1 MMTLLCKQKA
11 LYIKAC
17 VIANGITDSQGDT
30 LQTTDIKKIFTSFN
44 NQDNFELN
52 HNNIPINE
60 VSLIENYINATD
72 EKIGNLIVPKGSWLV
87 VIRVDN
93 PEIKKLILNNEIQ
106 GISLYNYVG
115 EKCKAN
121 LNGTVRY
128 QDIIDKECVIPVFI
142 SFVEQGANGYP
153 LHVMDYETY
162 IQKSKKVKFMDFK
175 EFIDGLKGLIKQA
188 EEVEPVK
195 DEKEEEPMTDEK
207 ENKKEDSTKEP
218 VTEKETDKKGS
229 NDKPVIEKEDK
240 IDEKPVTENTEEK
253 PMEKEPSIKE
263 LMDRITALENKI
275 DEIYKEKI
283 LDDADDIVEETIA
296 PKIVKSEKELNIR
309 EPVKVSNYYE
319 MTNRDPVTGK
329 KIRK

>member
-188 EEVEPVK
+188 EEVEPT
-195 DEKEEEPMTDEK
+195 KENSKETEPMTDEK
-207 ENKKEDSTKEP
+207 ETKKDDKP
-218 VTEKETDKKGS
+218 VIEKECKTDEE
-229 NDKPVIEKEDK
+229 PVIEKEDK

-253 PMEKEPSIKE
+253 PMEKEPTIKE

-275 DEIYKEKI
+275 DEIYKEEVIDK
-283 LDDADDIVEETIA
+283 DDEKIVEETIA

>member
-1 MMTLLCKQKA
+1 MTLLCKQKA

-30 LQTTDIKKIFTSFN
+30 LETTDIKKIFTSFN

-188 EEVEPVK
+188 EEVEPANDK
-195 DEKEEEPMTDEK
+195 KEEPVTDEK
-207 ENKKEDSTKEP
+207 ENKKEDSTKE
-218 VTEKETDKKGS
+218 
-229 NDKPVIEKEDK
+229 PVIEKEDK
-240 IDEKPVTENTEEK
+240 IDEKPVTENTEE

>member
-30 LQTTDIKKIFTSFN
+30 LETTDIKKIFTSFN

-188 EEVEPVK
+188 EEVEPT
-195 DEKEEEPMTDEK
+195 KENTKETEPMTDEK
-207 ENKKEDSTKEP
+207 ENKKDDKP
-218 VTEKETDKKGS
+218 VIEKECKTDKE
-229 NDKPVIEKEDK
+229 PVIEKEDK
-240 IDEKPVTENTEEK
+240 IDNEPVTENTEE

-283 LDDADDIVEETIA
+283 IDDADDIVEETIA

>member
-30 LQTTDIKKIFTSFN
+30 LETTDIKKIFTSFN

-93 PEIKKLILNNEIQ
+93 PEIKKLILQNEIQ

-195 DEKEEEPMTDEK
+195 DEKEE
-207 ENKKEDSTKEP
+207 P
-218 VTEKETDKKGS
+218 VTDEKETDKKVS
-229 NDKPVIEKEDK
+229 NDEPVIEKECKTD
-240 IDEKPVTENTEEK
+240 DEPTIEKAEEE

-263 LMDRITALENKI
+263 LMDRIVALENKI
-275 DEIYKEKI
+275 DEIYKEEVI
-283 LDDADDIVEETIA
+283 DDDNKTTEETIA

>member
-30 LQTTDIKKIFTSFN
+30 LETTDIKKIFTSFN

-72 EKIGNLIVPKGSWLV
+72 EKIGNLIVPRGSWLV

-93 PEIKKLILNNEIQ
+93 PEIKKLILKNEIQ

-188 EEVEPVK
+188 EEVEPAN
-195 DEKEEEPMTDEK
+195 D
-207 ENKKEDSTKEP
+207 KKEEP
-218 VTEKETDKKGS
+218 VTDEKETDKKVS
-229 NDKPVIEKEDK
+229 NDEPVIEKECK
-240 IDEKPVTENTEEK
+240 TDEEPVIEKAEEE
-253 PMEKEPSIKE
+253 PMENEPSIKE

-283 LDDADDIVEETIA
+283 IDDADDIVEETIA

>member
-188 EEVEPVK
+188 EEVEPVN
-195 DEKEEEPMTDEK
+195 D
-207 ENKKEDSTKEP
+207 KKEEP
-218 VTEKETDKKGS
+218 VTDEKETDKKVS
-229 NDKPVIEKEDK
+229 NDEPVIEKECKTDKEPVIEKEDK
-240 IDEKPVTENTEEK
+240 IDEKPVTENTEE

-275 DEIYKEKI
+275 DEIYKEEVI
-283 LDDADDIVEETIA
+283 DNDDKTTEETIA

>member
-93 PEIKKLILNNEIQ
+93 PEIKKLILQNEIQ

-188 EEVEPVK
+188 KEVEPAN
-195 DEKEEEPMTDEK
+195 D
-207 ENKKEDSTKEP
+207 KKEEP
-218 VTEKETDKKGS
+218 VTDEKETDKKVS
-229 NDKPVIEKEDK
+229 NDEPVIEKEDK
-240 IDEKPVTENTEEK
+240 IDNEPVTENTEE

-263 LMDRITALENKI
+263 LMDRITALETKI

-283 LDDADDIVEETIA
+283 IDDADDIVEETIA

>member
-93 PEIKKLILNNEIQ
+93 PEIKKLILKNEIQ

-188 EEVEPVK
+188 EEVEPANDK
-195 DEKEEEPMTDEK
+195 KEEPVTDEK
-207 ENKKEDSTKEP
+207 ETKKDDKP
-218 VTEKETDKKGS
+218 VIEKECKTDEE
-229 NDKPVIEKEDK
+229 PVIEKEDK
-240 IDEKPVTENTEEK
+240 IDEKPVTENTEE
-253 PMEKEPSIKE
+253 PMENEPSIKE

-275 DEIYKEKI
+275 DEIYKEEVI
-283 LDDADDIVEETIA
+283 DNDDKTTEEPIA

>member
-188 EEVEPVK
+188 EEVEPT
-195 DEKEEEPMTDEK
+195 KENSNETEPVTDEK
-207 ENKKEDSTKEP
+207 ETKKDDKP
-218 VTEKETDKKGS
+218 VIEKECKTDEE
-229 NDKPVIEKEDK
+229 PVIEKEDK
-240 IDEKPVTENTEEK
+240 IDKPVTENTEE
-253 PMEKEPSIKE
+253 PMENEPSIKE
-263 LMDRITALENKI
+263 LMDRIVALETKI
-275 DEIYKEKI
+275 DEIYKEEVI
-283 LDDADDIVEETIA
+283 DNDDKTTEETIA

-309 EPVKVSNYYE
+309 KPVKVSNYYE

>member
-30 LQTTDIKKIFTSFN
+30 LETTDIKKIFTSFN
-44 NQDNFELN
+44 NQDSFELN

-72 EKIGNLIVPKGSWLV
+72 EKIGNLIVPRGSWLV

-93 PEIKKLILNNEIQ
+93 PEIKKLILQNEIQ

-142 SFVEQGANGYP
+142 SFVEHGANGYP

-188 EEVEPVK
+188 EEVEPT
-195 DEKEEEPMTDEK
+195 KENSNETEPMTDEK
-207 ENKKEDSTKEP
+207 KDKKDDKP
-218 VTEKETDKKGS
+218 VIEKECKTDE
-229 NDKPVIEKEDK
+229 KPVIEKEDK
-240 IDEKPVTENTEEK
+240 IDEKPVTENTEE

-283 LDDADDIVEETIA
+283 IDDADDIVEETIA

>member
-1 MMTLLCKQKA
+1 MTLLCKQKA

-44 NQDNFELN
+44 NQDHFELN

-60 VSLIENYINATD
+60 VSWIENYINATD

-93 PEIKKLILNNEIQ
+93 PEIKKLILQNEIQ

-188 EEVEPVK
+188 EEVEPVN
-195 DEKEEEPMTDEK
+195 D
-207 ENKKEDSTKEP
+207 KKEEP
-218 VTEKETDKKGS
+218 VTDEKETDKKVS
-229 NDKPVIEKEDK
+229 NGKPVIEKECKTDEEPVIEKEDK

-263 LMDRITALENKI
+263 LMDRITALETKI

-283 LDDADDIVEETIA
+283 IDDADDIVEETIA

>member
-188 EEVEPVK
+188 EEVEPT
-195 DEKEEEPMTDEK
+195 KENTKEPEPMTDEK
-207 ENKKEDSTKEP
+207 ETKKDDKP
-218 VTEKETDKKGS
+218 VIEKECKTDEE
-229 NDKPVIEKEDK
+229 PVIEKEDK
-240 IDEKPVTENTEEK
+240 IEKPVTENTEE
-253 PMEKEPSIKE
+253 PMENEPSIKE

-275 DEIYKEKI
+275 DEIYKEEVI
-283 LDDADDIVEETIA
+283 DDDNKTTEETIA

>member
-93 PEIKKLILNNEIQ
+93 PEIKKLILQNEIQ

-188 EEVEPVK
+188 EEVEPANDK
-195 DEKEEEPMTDEK
+195 KEEPMTDEK

-218 VTEKETDKKGS
+218 VIEKECKTDKE
-229 NDKPVIEKEDK
+229 PVIEKEDK
-240 IDEKPVTENTEEK
+240 IEKPVTENTEEK

-263 LMDRITALENKI
+263 LMDRITALETKI
-275 DEIYKEKI
+275 DEIYKEEVI
-283 LDDADDIVEETIA
+283 DNDEENVEEPIA

>member
-188 EEVEPVK
+188 EEVEPANDK
-195 DEKEEEPMTDEK
+195 KEEPVTDEK
-207 ENKKEDSTKEP
+207 ETKKDDKP
-218 VTEKETDKKGS
+218 VIEKECKTDKE
-229 NDKPVIEKEDK
+229 PVIEKEDK
-240 IDEKPVTENTEEK
+240 IDEKPVTENTEE

-275 DEIYKEKI
+275 DEIYKEEVI
-283 LDDADDIVEETIA
+283 DNDDKTVEETIA

>member
-188 EEVEPVK
+188 EEVEPAN
-195 DEKEEEPMTDEK
+195 D
-207 ENKKEDSTKEP
+207 KKEEP
-218 VTEKETDKKGS
+218 VTDEKETDKKVS
-229 NDKPVIEKEDK
+229 TDEPVIEKEDK
-240 IDEKPVTENTEEK
+240 ISEEPVTENTEE

-263 LMDRITALENKI
+263 LMDRIEALENKI
-275 DEIYKEKI
+275 DEIYKEEVI
-283 LDDADDIVEETIA
+283 DDDKIVEETIA

>member
-188 EEVEPVK
+188 EEVEPP
-195 DEKEEEPMTDEK
+195 KENTKETEPMTDEK
-207 ENKKEDSTKEP
+207 ENKKEDSTKE
-218 VTEKETDKKGS
+218 
-229 NDKPVIEKEDK
+229 PVIEKEDK

-275 DEIYKEKI
+275 DEIYKEEVIDK
-283 LDDADDIVEETIA
+283 DDDEIVEEPIA

>member
-188 EEVEPVK
+188 EEVEPANDKKEEPVT
-195 DEKEEEPMTDEK
+195 DEKEE
-207 ENKKEDSTKEP
+207 P
-218 VTEKETDKKGS
+218 VTADEKETDKKVS
-229 NDKPVIEKEDK
+229 TDEPVIEKEDK
-240 IDEKPVTENTEEK
+240 ISEEPVTENTEE

-263 LMDRITALENKI
+263 LMDRIEALENKI
-275 DEIYKEKI
+275 DEIYKEEVI
-283 LDDADDIVEETIA
+283 DDDKIVEETIA

>member
-188 EEVEPVK
+188 EEVEPANDK
-195 DEKEEEPMTDEK
+195 KEEPVTDEK

-218 VTEKETDKKGS
+218 VIEKECKTDKE
-229 NDKPVIEKEDK
+229 PVIEKEDK

-253 PMEKEPSIKE
+253 PMENEPSIKE

-275 DEIYKEKI
+275 DEIYKEEVI
-283 LDDADDIVEETIA
+283 DNDDKTTEETIA

>member
-30 LQTTDIKKIFTSFN
+30 LETTDIKKIFTSFN

-188 EEVEPVK
+188 EEVEPT
-195 DEKEEEPMTDEK
+195 KENTKETEPMTDEK

-218 VTEKETDKKGS
+218 V
-229 NDKPVIEKEDK
+229 IEKEDK
-240 IDEKPVTENTEEK
+240 IDNEPVTENTEE

-283 LDDADDIVEETIA
+283 IDDADDIVEETIA

>member
-30 LQTTDIKKIFTSFN
+30 LETTDIKKIFTSFN

-93 PEIKKLILNNEIQ
+93 PEIKKLILQNEIQ

-188 EEVEPVK
+188 EEVEPVT
-195 DEKEEEPMTDEK
+195 DEKEEPMTDEK
-207 ENKKEDSTKEP
+207 ETKKDDKP
-218 VTEKETDKKGS
+218 VIEKECKTDEE
-229 NDKPVIEKEDK
+229 PVIEKEDK
-240 IDEKPVTENTEEK
+240 IDEKPVTENTEE

-263 LMDRITALENKI
+263 LMDRITALETKI

-283 LDDADDIVEETIA
+283 IDDADDIVEETIA

>member
-188 EEVEPVK
+188 EEVEPANDK
-195 DEKEEEPMTDEK
+195 KEEPVTDEK
-207 ENKKEDSTKEP
+207 EIKKEDSTKEP
-218 VTEKETDKKGS
+218 V
-229 NDKPVIEKEDK
+229 IEKEDK
-240 IDEKPVTENTEEK
+240 ISEEPVTENTEE
-253 PMEKEPSIKE
+253 PMENEPSIKG
-263 LMDRITALENKI
+263 LMDRIEALETKI
-275 DEIYKEKI
+275 DEIYKEEVI
-283 LDDADDIVEETIA
+283 DDDKIVEETIA

>member
-1 MMTLLCKQKA
+1 MTLLCKQKA

-188 EEVEPVK
+188 EEVEPANDKKEEPVT
-195 DEKEEEPMTDEK
+195 DEKEE
-207 ENKKEDSTKEP
+207 P
-218 VTEKETDKKGS
+218 VTADEKETDKKVS
-229 NDKPVIEKEDK
+229 TDEPVIEKEDK
-240 IDEKPVTENTEEK
+240 ISEEPVTENTEE
-253 PMEKEPSIKE
+253 PMENEPSIKE
-263 LMDRITALENKI
+263 LMDRIEALETKI
-275 DEIYKEKI
+275 DEIYKEEVI
-283 LDDADDIVEETIA
+283 DDDKIVEETIA

>member
-93 PEIKKLILNNEIQ
+93 PEIKKLILQNEIQ

-188 EEVEPVK
+188 EEVEPTK
-195 DEKEEEPMTDEK
+195 EKSNETEPMTDEK
-207 ENKKEDSTKEP
+207 ETKKDDKP
-218 VTEKETDKKGS
+218 VIEKECKTDKE
-229 NDKPVIEKEDK
+229 PVIEKEDK
-240 IDEKPVTENTEEK
+240 IDNEPVTENTGE

-263 LMDRITALENKI
+263 LLDRIEALETKI
-275 DEIYKEKI
+275 DEIYKEEVI
-283 LDDADDIVEETIA
+283 DNDDKTTEETIA

>member
-30 LQTTDIKKIFTSFN
+30 LETTDIKKIFTSFN

-93 PEIKKLILNNEIQ
+93 PEIKKLILQNEIQ

-142 SFVEQGANGYP
+142 SFVEHGANGYP

-188 EEVEPVK
+188 EEVEPAK
-195 DEKEEEPMTDEK
+195 YEKEEPVTDEK
-207 ENKKEDSTKEP
+207 ETKKEDSTKEP
-218 VTEKETDKKGS
+218 V
-229 NDKPVIEKEDK
+229 IEKECK
-240 IDEKPVTENTEEK
+240 TDEEPLIEKAEEEPIEN
-253 PMEKEPSIKE
+253 EPSIKE

-275 DEIYKEKI
+275 DEIYKEEVI
-283 LDDADDIVEETIA
+283 DDDNKTTDETIA

>member
-30 LQTTDIKKIFTSFN
+30 LETTDIKKIFTSFN

-188 EEVEPVK
+188 EEVEPT
-195 DEKEEEPMTDEK
+195 KENTKETEPMTDEK
-207 ENKKEDSTKEP
+207 ETKKDDKP
-218 VTEKETDKKGS
+218 VIEKECKTDKE
-229 NDKPVIEKEDK
+229 PVIEKEDK
-240 IDEKPVTENTEEK
+240 IDEKPVTENTEE

-283 LDDADDIVEETIA
+283 IDDADDIVEETIA

>member
-72 EKIGNLIVPKGSWLV
+72 EKIGNLIVPRGSWLV

-93 PEIKKLILNNEIQ
+93 PEIKKLILQNEIQ

-188 EEVEPVK
+188 EEVEPANDK
-195 DEKEEEPMTDEK
+195 KEEPMTDEK
-207 ENKKEDSTKEP
+207 ETKKEDKP
-218 VTEKETDKKGS
+218 VIEKECKTDEE
-229 NDKPVIEKEDK
+229 PVIEKEDK
-240 IDEKPVTENTEEK
+240 IDEKQVTENTEE

-263 LMDRITALENKI
+263 LMVRITALENKI

-283 LDDADDIVEETIA
+283 IDDADDIVEETIA

>member
-72 EKIGNLIVPKGSWLV
+72 EKIGNLIVPRGSWLV

-93 PEIKKLILNNEIQ
+93 PEIKKLILQNEIQ

-188 EEVEPVK
+188 EEVEPVNDK
-195 DEKEEEPMTDEK
+195 KEEPVTDEK

-218 VTEKETDKKGS
+218 V
-229 NDKPVIEKEDK
+229 IEKECKTD
-240 IDEKPVTENTEEK
+240 DEPTIKKAEEE
-253 PMEKEPSIKE
+253 PIEKEPSIKE

-283 LDDADDIVEETIA
+283 IDDADDIVEETIA

>member
-188 EEVEPVK
+188 EEVEPANDKKEEPVT
-195 DEKEEEPMTDEK
+195 DEKEE
-207 ENKKEDSTKEP
+207 P
-218 VTEKETDKKGS
+218 VTADEKETDKKVS
-229 NDKPVIEKEDK
+229 TDEPVIEKEDK
-240 IDEKPVTENTEEK
+240 ISEEPVTENTKE
-253 PMEKEPSIKE
+253 PMENEPSIKE
-263 LMDRITALENKI
+263 LMDRIEALENKI
-275 DEIYKEKI
+275 DEIYKEEVI
-283 LDDADDIVEETIA
+283 DNDDKIVEETIA

>member
-72 EKIGNLIVPKGSWLV
+72 EKIGNLIVPRGSWLV

-142 SFVEQGANGYP
+142 SFVEHGANGYP

-188 EEVEPVK
+188 EEVEPT
-195 DEKEEEPMTDEK
+195 KENTKEPEPMTDEK
-207 ENKKEDSTKEP
+207 ETKKDDKP
-218 VTEKETDKKGS
+218 VIEKECKTDE
-229 NDKPVIEKEDK
+229 KPVIEKEDK
-240 IDEKPVTENTEEK
+240 IDEKPVTENTEE
-253 PMEKEPSIKE
+253 PMENEPSIKE

-275 DEIYKEKI
+275 DEIYKEEVI
-283 LDDADDIVEETIA
+283 DDDNKTTEETIA

>member
-30 LQTTDIKKIFTSFN
+30 LETTDIKKIFTSFN

-93 PEIKKLILNNEIQ
+93 PEIKKLILNNDIQ

-188 EEVEPVK
+188 EEVEPT
-195 DEKEEEPMTDEK
+195 KENSNETEPMTDEK
-207 ENKKEDSTKEP
+207 ETKKDDKP
-218 VTEKETDKKGS
+218 VIEKECKTDEE
-229 NDKPVIEKEDK
+229 PVIEKEDK

-283 LDDADDIVEETIA
+283 IDDADDIVEETIA

>member
-30 LQTTDIKKIFTSFN
+30 LETTDIKKIFTSFN

-93 PEIKKLILNNEIQ
+93 PEIKKLILQNEIQ

-188 EEVEPVK
+188 EEVEPT
-195 DEKEEEPMTDEK
+195 KENSNETEPMTDEK
-207 ENKKEDSTKEP
+207 ETKKDDKP
-218 VTEKETDKKGS
+218 VIEKECKTDEE
-229 NDKPVIEKEDK
+229 PVIEKEDK
-240 IDEKPVTENTEEK
+240 IDEKPVTENTEE

-263 LMDRITALENKI
+263 LMDRITALETKL

-283 LDDADDIVEETIA
+283 IDDADDIVEETIA

>member
-87 VIRVDN
+87 VMRVDN
-93 PEIKKLILNNEIQ
+93 PEIKKLILQNEIQ

-188 EEVEPVK
+188 EEVEPVN
-195 DEKEEEPMTDEK
+195 D
-207 ENKKEDSTKEP
+207 KKEEP
-218 VTEKETDKKGS
+218 VTDEKETDKKVS
-229 NDKPVIEKEDK
+229 NDEPVIEKECKTDEEPVIEKEDK
-240 IDEKPVTENTEEK
+240 IDEKPVTENTEE
-253 PMEKEPSIKE
+253 PMENEPSIKE
-263 LMDRITALENKI
+263 LMDRIVALETKI
-275 DEIYKEKI
+275 DEIYKEEVI
-283 LDDADDIVEETIA
+283 DDDDKTVEETIA

>member
-52 HNNIPINE
+52 HNNIPIKE

-72 EKIGNLIVPKGSWLV
+72 EKIGNLIVPRGSWLV

-188 EEVEPVK
+188 EEVEPT
-195 DEKEEEPMTDEK
+195 KENTKETEPMTDEK
-207 ENKKEDSTKEP
+207 ENKKEEDSTKE
-218 VTEKETDKKGS
+218 
-229 NDKPVIEKEDK
+229 PVIEKEDK
-240 IDEKPVTENTEEK
+240 IDNEPVTENTEEK
-253 PMEKEPSIKE
+253 PIEKEPSIKE

-283 LDDADDIVEETIA
+283 IDDADDIVEETIA

>member
-188 EEVEPVK
+188 EEVEPANDKKEEPVT
-195 DEKEEEPMTDEK
+195 DEKEE
-207 ENKKEDSTKEP
+207 P
-218 VTEKETDKKGS
+218 VTADEKETDKKVS
-229 NDKPVIEKEDK
+229 TDEPVIEKEDK
-240 IDEKPVTENTEEK
+240 ISEEPVTENTEE
-253 PMEKEPSIKE
+253 PMENEPSIKE
-263 LMDRITALENKI
+263 LMDRIEALETKI
-275 DEIYKEKI
+275 DEIYKEEVI
-283 LDDADDIVEETIA
+283 DNDDKIVEETIA

>member
-188 EEVEPVK
+188 EEVEPAN
-195 DEKEEEPMTDEK
+195 D
-207 ENKKEDSTKEP
+207 KKEEP
-218 VTEKETDKKGS
+218 VTDEKETDKKVS
-229 NDKPVIEKEDK
+229 TDEPVIEKEDK
-240 IDEKPVTENTEEK
+240 ISEEPVTENTEE
-253 PMEKEPSIKE
+253 PMENEPSIKE
-263 LMDRITALENKI
+263 LMDRIEALETKI
-275 DEIYKEKI
+275 DEIYKEEVI
-283 LDDADDIVEETIA
+283 DDDKIVEETIA

>member
-30 LQTTDIKKIFTSFN
+30 LETTDIKKIFTSFN

-72 EKIGNLIVPKGSWLV
+72 EKIGNLIVPRGSWLV

-93 PEIKKLILNNEIQ
+93 PEIKKLILQNEIQ

-188 EEVEPVK
+188 EEVEPT
-195 DEKEEEPMTDEK
+195 KENTKETEPMTDEK
-207 ENKKEDSTKEP
+207 ENKKDDKP
-218 VTEKETDKKGS
+218 VIEKECKTDKE
-229 NDKPVIEKEDK
+229 PVIEKEDK

-253 PMEKEPSIKE
+253 PIDNEPSIKE

-283 LDDADDIVEETIA
+283 IDDADDIVEETIA

>member
-188 EEVEPVK
+188 EEVEPT
-195 DEKEEEPMTDEK
+195 KENTKETEPMTDEK
-207 ENKKEDSTKEP
+207 ENKKEDSTKE
-218 VTEKETDKKGS
+218 
-229 NDKPVIEKEDK
+229 PVIEKEDK
-240 IDEKPVTENTEEK
+240 IDEKPVTENTEE

-275 DEIYKEKI
+275 NEIYKEEVI
-283 LDDADDIVEETIA
+283 DDEEKIVEEPIA

>member
-93 PEIKKLILNNEIQ
+93 PEIKKLILQNEIQ

-188 EEVEPVK
+188 EEVEPAN
-195 DEKEEEPMTDEK
+195 D
-207 ENKKEDSTKEP
+207 KKEEP
-218 VTEKETDKKGS
+218 VTDEKETDKKVS
-229 NDKPVIEKEDK
+229 NDEPVIEKECKTD
-240 IDEKPVTENTEEK
+240 DEPTIEKAEEE
-253 PMEKEPSIKE
+253 PMENEPSIKE

-283 LDDADDIVEETIA
+283 IDDADDIVEETIA